1 MVQRGRAPGPL
12 ASEEAKRQRSR
23 LGDLNDLDVFCRVV
37 EQAGFSHAAAEL
49 GVPASSVSR
58 RIARLEESL
67 GVRLLQRTTRT
78 LHLTEAGQTYYDEVS
93 RALSDIASAETSLQV
108 TQGSPRG
115 RVRVTTVS
123 EPFVEQVLY
132 DFLERFPQVSLEID
146 KSHRM
151 VDLVAEGFD
160 LAIRAGALA
169 DSSLVAHRLLT
180 SGPIVVAA
188 PSYLKQRGTPKAIAD
203 LREHDCVVFAP
214 RLSGATWTLRTSRGE
229 AKVNVSG
236 RVAVNGFLAAV
247 EACCRGLGLGLFP
260 RHFIEDRLATGELIE
275 VLPEAAPSPT
285 GLWVVYPSRT
295 LVAPAVRALIDF
307 IKLEVP
313 RRLGVSAEAAPP

>member
-37 EQAGFSHAAAEL
+37 EQAGFSHAAAAL

-123 EPFVEQVLY
+123 EPSGMRQLR
-132 DFLERFPQVSLEID
+132 LRRLWERAPVI
-146 KSHRM
+146 
-151 VDLVAEGFD
+151 
-160 LAIRAGALA
+160 AI
-169 DSSLVAHRLLT
+169 
-180 SGPIVVAA
+180 AA
-188 PSYLKQRGTPKAIAD
+188 PSRDG
-203 LREHDCVVFAP
+203 
-214 RLSGATWTLRTSRGE
+214 GE
-229 AKVNVSG
+229 AW
-236 RVAVNGFLAAV
+236 L
-247 EACCRGLGLGLFP
+247 
-260 RHFIEDRLATGELIE
+260 RLARR
-275 VLPEAAPSPT
+275 AP
-285 GLWVVYPSRT
+285 
-295 LVAPAVRALIDF
+295 
-307 IKLEVP
+307 
-313 RRLGVSAEAAPP
+313 